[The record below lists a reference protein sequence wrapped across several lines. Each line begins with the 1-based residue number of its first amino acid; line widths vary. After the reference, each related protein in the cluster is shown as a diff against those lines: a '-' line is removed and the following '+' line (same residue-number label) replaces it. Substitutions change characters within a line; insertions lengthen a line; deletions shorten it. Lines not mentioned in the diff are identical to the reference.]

1 MLTYSST
8 ANSASLKQVASPG
21 FPQIAAQPP
30 SRQIEAI
37 GVPMLFKR
45 NNEIYGQGE
54 PTEYLYRIAD
64 GAVRTYR
71 ILADGRRKIGAF
83 YLAGDL
89 FGLDAGKAH
98 GFSAEAV
105 TDSRILVIKR
115 RSLLALA
122 ARDSDVARELWCLT
136 ERELARALEHAVL
149 LSKTAQERMAGFV
162 LEMAARSGGETVDL
176 PMPRQDIADYL
187 GLTIE
192 TVSRTL
198 TSLEQQCAIGLP
210 NCHQIVLR
218 DRVALRELNA

>member
-8 ANSASLKQVASPG
+8 NRPSLKIASVG
-21 FPQIAAQPP
+21 FPPIDGPPP
-30 SRQIEAI
+30 SRLIEAI

-45 NNEIYGQGE
+45 NNEVYGQGE
-54 PTEYLYRIAD
+54 PSEYLYRVVS
-64 GAVRTYR
+64 GAVRSCR

-89 FGLDAGKAH
+89 FGLDAGTSH
-98 GFSAEAV
+98 GFSAEAIAN
-105 TDSRILVIKR
+105 SRLLVIKR

-122 ARDSDVARELWCLT
+122 ARDSDVARELWYLT
-136 ERELARALEHAVL
+136 ECELARALEHAVL

-162 LEMAARSGGETVDL
+162 LEMAARSAGETIDL

-198 TSLEQQCAIGLP
+198 TSLEQQATIELP
-210 NCHQIVLR
+210 NCHRIVLR
-218 DRVALRELNA
+218 NGVALKELNA

>member
-1 MLTYSST
+1 MLTYSS
-8 ANSASLKQVASPG
+8 ANRPSLQQIASPG
-21 FPQIAAQPP
+21 FPPIAGAPA

-45 NNEIYGQGE
+45 NNEVYGQGE
-54 PTEYLYRIAD
+54 PSDHIYRVVT
-64 GAVRTYR
+64 GVVRACR
-71 ILADGRRKIGAF
+71 ILADGRRNIGAF
-83 YLAGDL
+83 YLPGDM
-89 FGLDAGKAH
+89 FGLDPGAAH

-105 TDSRILVIKR
+105 TDARLLVIKR

-122 ARDSDVARELWCLT
+122 AKDGEVARELWALT

-162 LEMAARSGGETVDL
+162 LELAARAAGQTIDL

-198 TSLEQQCAIGLP
+198 TSLEQQAAIELP
-210 NCHQIVLR
+210 NCHRIVLR
-218 DRVALRELNA
+218 NGIALRKLNA

>member
-8 ANSASLKQVASPG
+8 SQLGVKPVASHG
-21 FPQIAAQPP
+21 FPPIPGPPP

-45 NNEIYGQGE
+45 NNEVYGQGE
-54 PTEYLYRIAD
+54 PCDYLYRVVK
-64 GAVRTYR
+64 GAVRSYR

-83 YLAGDL
+83 YLPDDL

-98 GFSAEAV
+98 GFSAEAI
-105 TDSRILVIKR
+105 TETRLLVIKR

-122 ARDSDVARELWCLT
+122 QRDSEVARELWSLT

-149 LSKTAQERMAGFV
+149 LSKSAQERMAGFV
-162 LEMAARSGGETVDL
+162 LEMAARSAGETIDL

-198 TSLEQQCAIGLP
+198 TSLEQQAAIELP
-210 NCHQIVLR
+210 NCHRIVLR
-218 DRVALRELNA
+218 DGIALKELNA

>member
-1 MLTYSST
+1 MLTYSS
-8 ANSASLKQVASPG
+8 ANRPILKQIASAD
-21 FPQIAAQPP
+21 FPPINGLRP

-37 GVPMLFKR
+37 GVAMLFKR

-54 PTEYLYRIAD
+54 PAEHLYKIVD

-71 ILADGRRKIGAF
+71 VMADGRRKVGAF
-83 YLAGDL
+83 CLSGDL

-98 GFSAEAV
+98 GFSAEAI
-105 TDSRILVIKR
+105 TDTRILVIKR
-115 RSLLALA
+115 RSLFALA
-122 ARDSDVARELWCLT
+122 ARDSDVASELWDLT
-136 ERELARALEHAVL
+136 EHALARALEHAVL
-149 LSKTAQERMAGFV
+149 LSKTARERIAGFV
-162 LEMAARSGGETVDL
+162 LEMAARSAGETIDL

-198 TSLEQQCAIGLP
+198 TSLEQQSAIGLP

-218 DRVALRELNA
+218 NRTALKELDA

>member
-8 ANSASLKQVASPG
+8 NRSIFQPVVPAG
-21 FPQIAAQPP
+21 FPPVSRPSA

-37 GVPMLFKR
+37 GVPMPFKR
-45 NNEIYGQGE
+45 NNEVYGQGE
-54 PTEYLYRIAD
+54 PSEYLYRVVS
-64 GAVRTYR
+64 GAVRACR

-83 YLAGDL
+83 HLPGDL
-89 FGLDAGKAH
+89 FGLDAAAAY

-105 TDSRILVIKR
+105 TDSRLLVIKR

-122 ARDSDVARELWCLT
+122 ARDSEVARELWSLT

-162 LEMAARSGGETVDL
+162 LEMAARSAGEAIDL

-198 TSLEQQCAIGLP
+198 TSLEQQAAIELP
-210 NCHQIVLR
+210 NCHRIVLR
-218 DRVALRELNA
+218 NGGALKKLNA

>member
-8 ANSASLKQVASPG
+8 SRLISKQIPPVAFPSTHAPPPG
-21 FPQIAAQPP
+21 
-30 SRQIEAI
+30 RQIEAI
-37 GVPMLFKR
+37 GVAMSFKR

-54 PTEYLYRIAD
+54 PAECLYRIID
-64 GAVRTYR
+64 GAVRTSR

-89 FGLDAGKAH
+89 VGLDAGNAY

-105 TDSRILVIKR
+105 TDTRILVIKR
-115 RSLLALA
+115 RSLTALA
-122 ARDSDVARELWCLT
+122 ARDSDVGRELWYLT
-136 ERELARALEHAVL
+136 ESALARALEHAVL
-149 LSKTAQERMAGFV
+149 LSKSARERMAGFV
-162 LEMAARSGGETVDL
+162 LEMAARSDGETIDL

-198 TSLEQQCAIGLP
+198 TSLEQQSAIELP

-218 DRVALRELNA
+218 DRLALKELNA

>member
-8 ANSASLKQVASPG
+8 SRPSLQQIAPSG
-21 FPQIAAQPP
+21 FPQISGAPA

-45 NNEIYGQGE
+45 GNEVYGQGE
-54 PTEYLYRIAD
+54 PGEYIYRVVT
-64 GAVRTYR
+64 GAVRACR
-71 ILADGRRKIGAF
+71 ILADGRRNIGAF
-83 YLAGDL
+83 YLPGDM
-89 FGLDAGKAH
+89 FGLDAGPAH

-105 TDSRILVIKR
+105 TDSRLLVIRR
-115 RSLLALA
+115 RSVLALA
-122 ARDSDVARELWCLT
+122 ASDNEVARELWSLT
-136 ERELARALEHAVL
+136 ERELARALERAVL

-162 LEMAARSGGETVDL
+162 LEMAARAAGETIDL

-198 TSLEQQCAIGLP
+198 TSLEQQAAIELP
-210 NCHQIVLR
+210 NCHRIVLR
-218 DRVALRELNA
+218 NGPALKELNA

>member
-1 MLTYSST
+1 MAAAAL
-8 ANSASLKQVASPG
+8 
-21 FPQIAAQPP
+21 PQIPGPPP
-30 SRQIEAI
+30 SRSQIEAI

-45 NNEIYGQGE
+45 NKEVYGQGE
-54 PTEYLYRIAD
+54 PSESFYRVVD
-64 GAVRTYR
+64 GAVRSCR
-71 ILADGRRKIGAF
+71 ILADGRRNIGAF
-83 YLAGDL
+83 YLPGDL
-89 FGLDAGKAH
+89 FGLDAGAAH

-105 TDSRILVIKR
+105 TDARLLVIKR

-122 ARDSDVARELWCLT
+122 ASDGDVARELWNLT

-162 LEMAARSGGETVDL
+162 LEMAERATGQTIDL

-198 TSLEQQCAIGLP
+198 TSLEQQAAIELP
-210 NCHQIVLR
+210 NCHRIVLR
-218 DRVALRELNA
+218 DGVALKELNS

>member
-8 ANSASLKQVASPG
+8 NRLSLQPLPSAG
-21 FPQIAAQPP
+21 FAPIAAPP
-30 SRQIEAI
+30 ASRQIEAI

-54 PTEYLYRIAD
+54 PSECLYRIVK
-64 GAVRTYR
+64 GAVRSYR

-83 YLAGDL
+83 YLPGDL

-98 GFSAEAV
+98 GFSAEAISE
-105 TDSRILVIKR
+105 TRLLVIKR

-122 ARDSDVARELWCLT
+122 ERDSEVARELWSLT

-162 LEMAARSGGETVDL
+162 LEMAARAAGETIDL

-198 TSLEQQCAIGLP
+198 TSLEQQAAIELP
-210 NCHQIVLR
+210 NCHRIVLR
-218 DRVALRELNA
+218 DGIALKELNA

>member
-8 ANSASLKQVASPG
+8 HRQSFQRIAPSG
-21 FPQIAAQPP
+21 FPQMPGAPA

-45 NNEIYGQGE
+45 NNEVYGQGE
-54 PTEYLYRIAD
+54 PSECFYRVVK
-64 GAVRTYR
+64 GAVRSYR
-71 ILADGRRKIGAF
+71 ILCDGRRKIGAF
-83 YLAGDL
+83 YLPGDL

-105 TDSRILVIKR
+105 TESRLLVIKR

-122 ARDSDVARELWCLT
+122 TRDSDVARELWSLT
-136 ERELARALEHAVL
+136 EGALARALEHAVL
-149 LSKTAQERMAGFV
+149 LSKTAQERVAGF
-162 LEMAARSGGETVDL
+162 LLDMAARSAGETIDL

-198 TSLEQQCAIGLP
+198 TSLEQQGAIELP
-210 NCHQIVLR
+210 NCHRIVLR
-218 DRVALRELNA
+218 DGIALKELNA

>member
-8 ANSASLKQVASPG
+8 NRARLQPVATAG
-21 FPQIAAQPP
+21 FPPMAAPP
-30 SRQIEAI
+30 TGRQIEAI

-45 NNEIYGQGE
+45 NNEVYGQGE
-54 PTEYLYRIAD
+54 PCEHLYRVVK
-64 GAVRTYR
+64 GAVRSYR

-83 YLAGDL
+83 YLSGDL
-89 FGLDAGKAH
+89 FGLDGANAH
-98 GFSAEAV
+98 GFSAEAI
-105 TDSRILVIKR
+105 TETRLLVVKR

-122 ARDSDVARELWCLT
+122 ERDSDVARELWSLT

-149 LSKTAQERMAGFV
+149 LSKSAQERMAGFV
-162 LEMAARSGGETVDL
+162 LEMAARSAGETIDL

-198 TSLEQQCAIGLP
+198 TSLEQQATIELP
-210 NCHQIVLR
+210 NCHRIVLR
-218 DRVALRELNA
+218 NGIALKELNA